1 MDIRQILLVCIVFA
15 IPLWLMAKQRDDLIV
30 KWVCLTIAVNIFDPH
45 LIVNAP
51 AARVVGLLVLP
62 SSIAALPAVRKITAG
77 KALWVYLLYLGFMG
91 VVFGFVF
98 PWSSEGFDR
107 LPTQLSQVRAVVYF
121 FRKTADFSLAIF
133 LARYLWKTRRP
144 DRLIEWF
151 VYGTSIAAV
160 GGFVQRLTG
169 LDPYAIITG
178 ADLLDLDDRMRGF
191 NYEPRGLGLIVG
203 QGLLFALLLYARNR
217 SGKRLAIVLLHIVA
231 LFLAVST
238 SSIFVVAV
246 GAAALL
252 FFDPGSRKILATAK
266 VLILVPCAALLLFS
280 LQSGFVES
288 WYSNVELRL
297 SEKSGSAPGSGIE
310 DFALRQDLF
319 DSAAIM
325 FFVAQ
330 PQRLLTGV
338 GPGLSGLA
346 TTDYLPASDLFGWV
360 LGQSEGLNT
369 VPQVGLL
376 REACDVG
383 VVGLILGWIFVSAS
397 GRALLQLSESSAA
410 GADQWQIGRAAFW
423 AAVAMYLVQA
433 SPLSASFS
441 VFLGIGL
448 AASWVAASRQV
459 PPAARGTAEL
469 AV

>member
-1 MDIRQILLVCIVFA
+1 MDIRQILIVCIVFA
-15 IPLWLMAKQRDDLIV
+15 IPLWLMAQQRDDLLV
-30 KWVCLTIAVNIFDPH
+30 KWICLTIAVDIFDPH
-45 LIVNAP
+45 LIVNVP

-77 KALWVYLLYLGFMG
+77 KALWLYFLYLGLMA

-121 FRKTADFSLAIF
+121 FRKAADFSLAIF

-144 DRLIEWF
+144 DRLISWF

-160 GGFVQRLTG
+160 GGIVQRLTG
-169 LDPYAIITG
+169 LDLYAMFTG
-178 ADLLDLDDRMRGF
+178 AELLGLEDRMRGF

-203 QGLLFALLLYARNR
+203 QGLLLALLLYARNR
-217 SGKRLAIVLLHIVA
+217 SGRVLAVVLLHIGA

-238 SSIFVVAV
+238 SSIFVVGV

-252 FFDPGSRKILATAK
+252 FFDPRSRKILATPK
-266 VLILVPCAALLLFS
+266 VLVFVSCVALLLFG
-280 LQSGFVES
+280 LQSSFVES
-288 WYSNVELRL
+288 WYSNVGIRL
-297 SEKSGSAPGSGIE
+297 SEKTGSAPGSGIE

-330 PQRLLTGV
+330 PHRLLTGV

-346 TTDYLPASDLFGWV
+346 TSDYVLASDLFGWA
-360 LGQSEGLNT
+360 LGAPEGLNT
-369 VPQVGLL
+369 GPQVGLL
-376 REACDVG
+376 REVCDVG
-383 VVGLILGWIFVSAS
+383 LIGLIFGWIFVSAS
-397 GRALLQLSESSAA
+397 GRALLRLSKSN
-410 GADQWQIGRAAFW
+410 GASDDQWQVGRAAFW
-423 AAVAMYLVQA
+423 VAIAIYLVQA
-433 SPLSASFS
+433 SPISASFS

-448 AASWVAASRQV
+448 AASWVAASCK
-459 PPAARGTAEL
+459 AAVKGVAEL
-469 AV
+469 AA

>member
-1 MDIRQILLVCIVFA
+1 MDIRQILIVCIVFA
-15 IPLWLMAKQRDDLIV
+15 IPLWLMAKQRDDLLV
-30 KWVCLTIAVNIFDPH
+30 KWICLTIAVDIFDPH
-45 LIVNAP
+45 FIVNVP

-62 SSIAALPAVRKITAG
+62 SSFAALPAVRKITAG
-77 KALWVYLLYLGFMG
+77 KALWFYFLYLGLMA

-160 GGFVQRLTG
+160 GGIVQRLTG
-169 LDPYAIITG
+169 LDLYAMFTG
-178 ADLLDLDDRMRGF
+178 AELLGLEDRMRGF

-203 QGLLFALLLYARNR
+203 QGLLLALLLYARNR
-217 SGKRLAIVLLHIVA
+217 SGRVLAVVLLHIGA

-238 SSIFVVAV
+238 SSIFVVGV

-252 FFDPGSRKILATAK
+252 FFDPRSRKILATPK
-266 VLILVPCAALLLFS
+266 VLVFVSCVALLLFG
-280 LQSGFVES
+280 LQSSFVES
-288 WYSNVELRL
+288 WYSNVGIRL
-297 SEKSGSAPGSGIE
+297 SEKTGSAPGSGIE

-346 TTDYLPASDLFGWV
+346 TSDYVPASDLFGWAV
-360 LGQSEGLNT
+360 GAPEGLNT
-369 VPQVGLL
+369 GPQVGLL

-383 VVGLILGWIFVSAS
+383 LIGLIFGWIFVSAS
-397 GRALLQLSESSAA
+397 GRALLQLSKSN
-410 GADQWQIGRAAFW
+410 GASDDQWQVGRAAFW
-423 AAVAMYLVQA
+423 VAIAIYLVQA
-433 SPLSASFS
+433 SPISASFS

-448 AASWVAASRQV
+448 AAPWVAASRKSAIKEV
-459 PPAARGTAEL
+459 AEL
-469 AV
+469 AA